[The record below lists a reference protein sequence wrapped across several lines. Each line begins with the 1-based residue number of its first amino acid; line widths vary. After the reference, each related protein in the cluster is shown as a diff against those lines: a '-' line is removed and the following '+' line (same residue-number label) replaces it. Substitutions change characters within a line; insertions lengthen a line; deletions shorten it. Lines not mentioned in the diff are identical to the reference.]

1 MREKQIVLNE
11 IEEKEH
17 TKSVLQKELSEH
29 EQAFSNQTEPL
40 RKKIS
45 EIKEEKDKIVR
56 PRVSPVFTVFSVIFL
71 IVAIANFAYFDVKY
85 LTWVALG
92 LIAVVQVFK
101 VISQKANNKRYSN
114 KCQKKESEISY
125 LLSQITSIE
134 KDDPEIA
141 LLHEKINSTD
151 SDIRQ
156 LRGELNKIEISEKMG
171 TNNCIISVN
180 NSHSF
185 FYYIDAN
192 AKLQSVNHYSAYIK
206 IDGENKGTV
215 TSPFSIVPLKP
226 GIHSLSIEFD
236 PNVNGTT
243 FTLTENQFRLD
254 NNNKYFSYKN
264 LNYNLAGKNKGFTLD
279 SAAYDTLEQ
288 FLSHAEI
295 GKYDFESYIRNL

>member
-1 MREKQIVLNE
+1 M
-11 IEEKEH
+11 
-17 TKSVLQKELSEH
+17 
-29 EQAFSNQTEPL
+29 
-40 RKKIS
+40 
-45 EIKEEKDKIVR
+45 
-56 PRVSPVFTVFSVIFL
+56 SPVFTVFSVIFL

-101 VISQKANNKRYSN
+101 VISQKANNKQYYD

-134 KDDPEIA
+134 EDDPEID

-156 LRGELNKIEISEKMG
+156 LRAELDKIQISEKLG

-180 NSHSF
+180 NRNSYF
-185 FYYIDAN
+185 PYLDAN
-192 AKLQSVNHYSAYIK
+192 SKLQYVNHYSAYIK

-215 TSPFSIVPLKP
+215 TSPFSIIPLKP
-226 GIHSLSIEFD
+226 GIHTLSIEFD

-264 LNYNLAGKNKGFTLD
+264 LSYRLAGKDKGFTLD
-279 SAAYDTLEQ
+279 SAAYGTLEQ

-295 GKYDFESYIRNL
+295 DKYDFESYIRNL